1 MKKSLKILLM
11 SLLCLLTAGTVVSC
25 SESEDEEANE
35 FYNWKERNETFWLTL
50 EDSLNRGGTAW
61 RKIKSFTKD
70 PTTAGTST
78 DYIYVR
84 VLETGFDTEVPL
96 YTDTVRVSYRGRLIP
111 TLPYHPEGYVFDQ
124 TYRDDFNWLTAGVTN
139 AVTSSFVDGFT
150 TALMYM
156 HIGDRWRVYIPYQLG
171 YKSTVKGSI
180 PAYSTLIFDMAL
192 VDLWHAGTIKPPFA
206 ARRK

>member
-1 MKKSLKILLM
+1 MKKSLNILLM

-35 FYNWKERNETFWLTL
+35 FYNWKERNDAFWLTL
-50 EDSLNRGGTAW
+50 EDSLSRGGTAW

-70 PTTAGTST
+70 PTTAGANT

-84 VLETGFDTEVPL
+84 VLETGEEMGSPL

-111 TLPYHPEGYVFDQ
+111 TQPYHLDGYVFDQ
-124 TYRDDFNWLTAGVTN
+124 TYRDDFDWLTAGVTN

-156 HIGDRWRVYIPYQLG
+156 HIGDCWRVYIPYQLG
-171 YKSTVKGSI
+171 YRSTAKNSI

-192 VDLWHAGTIKPPFA
+192 VDYWQPRTVKQPFA
-206 ARRK
+206 ARGK